1 MRLLGPTM
9 RTRALLILVIILLAP
24 LASASEVGFKR
35 EESLN
40 GQALNIQ
47 AGEVSPSGSNILL
60 VGDDGYVHM
69 ISASSPGDR
78 SQDQTIDSSRSARF
92 NDVSWHPNG
101 ETALIAGDLGAALR
115 YSLSDNSINAVNGA
129 GSVGSVELTATSW
142 RAGGDLAFF
151 GAKNGNIYSFNEGEG
166 MIQLQD
172 TMSSQV
178 TDIACHLEQNI
189 CVVSTLDDGIAVI
202 DRTRELTW
210 LDGTSTDTWVAVDCS
225 DPEYLKCAAFASG
238 RRHVSII
245 LDIQDASKSSTG
257 QVMELL
263 QGSTDFI
270 ALSRGY
276 DGTALIHL
284 APMESVRYR
293 IDADEVFMHI
303 ESDAITGYDP
313 EVAGQ
318 QIAMM
323 WEIGEDQGWLITNQG
338 LVLEIYPVET
348 RESLGIMETI
358 VFTAVAISVPG
369 VIIGLIFMNSP
380 YLQRKYRQL
389 RGFEKKE

>member
-1 MRLLGPTM
+1 M

-24 LASASEVGFKR
+24 LASASEVGFER

-225 DPEYLKCAAFASG
+225 DSEYLKCAAFASG

-270 ALSRGY
+270 ALSSGY

-338 LVLEIYPVET
+338 LILEIYPVET

>member
-1 MRLLGPTM
+1 M
-9 RTRALLILVIILLAP
+9 RTKAFFMLLIILLAP
-24 LASASEVGFKR
+24 LVSATEVGF
-35 EESLN
+35 EQENSLDQQ
-40 GQALNIQ
+40 GLNIR

-69 ISASSPGDR
+69 ISASTPGDR
-78 SQDQTIDSSRSARF
+78 SQDQAIDSSRSARF

-115 YSLSDNSINAVNGA
+115 YSLSDNSIQAVNGA
-129 GSVGSVELTATSW
+129 GTTGSIELTATSW

-166 MIQLQD
+166 MTQLEN
-172 TMSSQV
+172 TLSSEI
-178 TDIACHLEQNI
+178 TDIACHIEQNI

-202 DRTRELTW
+202 DRTREVTW
-210 LDGTSTDTWVAVDCS
+210 LDGTSKYTWIGVDCS
-225 DPEYLKCAAFASG
+225 DVEYLKCAAFASG
-238 RRHVSII
+238 RRHVSIV
-245 LDIQDASKSSTG
+245 LDIQDASNSRNGT
-257 QVMELL
+257 VMQLK
-263 QGSTDFI
+263 QGASDFT
-270 ALSRGY
+270 AVSRGF
-276 DGTALIHL
+276 DGTTLVHL
-284 APMESVRYR
+284 APMESVRFKLN
-293 IDADEVFMHI
+293 IDEAFMHI
-303 ESDAITGYDP
+303 EAEAITTFDA

-318 QIAMM
+318 GIALI
-323 WEIGEDQGWLITNQG
+323 WEIGEDEGWMMTNEG
-338 LVLEIYPVET
+338 MIISIFPVET

-369 VIIGLIFMNSP
+369 VIIGLIFMNST

>member
-1 MRLLGPTM
+1 M
-9 RTRALLILVIILLAP
+9 RTRALFILLIILFAP
-24 LASASEVGFKR
+24 LASATEVGF
-35 EESLN
+35 EQENSLDEQ
-40 GQALNIQ
+40 GLNIR

-78 SQDQTIDSSRSARF
+78 SQDQTINSSRSARF

-115 YSLSDNSINAVNGA
+115 YSLSDNSIQAVNGA
-129 GSVGSVELTATSW
+129 GIVGSIELTAISW

-166 MIQLQD
+166 MSQLQD
-172 TMSSQV
+172 TLTSEI
-178 TDIACHLEQNI
+178 TDIACHLEQNL
-189 CVVSTLDDGIAVI
+189 CVVSTLNDGIAVI
-202 DRTRELTW
+202 DRTREVTW
-210 LDGTSTDTWVAVDCS
+210 LDGTSKDTWVAVDCP
-225 DPEYLKCAAFASG
+225 DPIYRKCAAFGSG
-238 RRHVSII
+238 RIHVSIV
-245 LDIQDASKSSTG
+245 LDIEDASKST
-257 QVMELL
+257 VETVLELRD
-263 QGSTDFI
+263 GTTEFI

-276 DGTALIHL
+276 DGTSLIHL
-284 APMESVRYR
+284 APMESVRYKTSL
-293 IDADEVFMHI
+293 DEVFMHI
-303 ESDAITGYDP
+303 ESEVITSFDP

-318 QIAMM
+318 RIALM
-323 WEIGEDQGWLITNQG
+323 WEIGEDQGWMITNEG
-338 LVLEIYPVET
+338 SIVEIYPIES

-358 VFTAVAISVPG
+358 IFAAVAISVPG

>member
-1 MRLLGPTM
+1 M
-9 RTRALLILVIILLAP
+9 
-24 LASASEVGFKR
+24 
-35 EESLN
+35 N

-47 AGEVSPSGSNILL
+47 VGEVSPSGSNILL

-358 VFTAVAISVPG
+358 VFTAVAHLG
-369 VIIGLIFMNSP
+369 ARCHRRTNFH
-380 YLQRKYRQL
+380 
-389 RGFEKKE
+389 E